1 MGWRT
6 LFIEESN
13 HISLYLDNL
22 KIKNDNE
29 QELLIPLNDINIMI
43 IDNYKTTVSTNLL
56 IKASEYNIDLIICDN
71 NHLPICQILPF
82 NGNCITSV
90 MIRKQIE
97 WDNVKKSILWKE
109 IVKKK
114 IYNQFKI
121 LEKYNSDNK
130 DILMMINFYNE
141 VDYNDCGNR
150 EGLAAKVYF
159 RSLFGKDF
167 IRFEDNCI
175 NAGLNYGYSILRSL
189 ISKSIVSRGLNTTL
203 GIFHKGPNN
212 AFNLSDDIIEVF
224 RPIVDDWVRKNLN
237 NETLFSREHRINLIK
252 LLSNKIYIDGKKQT
266 ISNAILIYIDSII
279 NYFNEDKQK
288 VLFPEAI
295 VYDI

>member
-6 LFIEESN
+6 LYIEESN
-13 HISLYLDNL
+13 HVSLYLDNL
-22 KIKNDNE
+22 KIRNEAE
-29 QELLIPLNDINIMI
+29 QELLIPLNDINIMV

-71 NHLPICQILPF
+71 NHLPTCQLIPLS
-82 NGNCITSV
+82 GNCISSI

-97 WDNVKKSILWKE
+97 WDNIKKSILWKE

-121 LEKYNSDNK
+121 LEKYDCDNR
-130 DILMMINFYNE
+130 DISMMLNFYND
-141 VDYNDCGNR
+141 VDYNDNGNR

-167 IRFEDNCI
+167 IRFDDNCI

-189 ISKSIVSRGLNTTL
+189 ISKSIISRGLNASL
-203 GIFHKGPNN
+203 GIFHRGPNN

-224 RPIVDDWVRKNLN
+224 RPIIDDWVKDNLT
-237 NETLFSREHRINLIK
+237 NEMLFSKEHRLNLIK
-252 LLSNKIYIDGKKQT
+252 LLSKKIYIDGKKQT
-266 ISNAILIYIDSII
+266 ISNAIIIYIDSLID
-279 NYFNEDKQK
+279 YFNEDKQK
-288 VLFPEAI
+288 ILFPEAI
-295 VYDI
+295 AYDI

>member
-6 LFIEESN
+6 LYIEESN
-13 HISLYLDNL
+13 HVSLYLDNL
-22 KIKNDNE
+22 KIRNEAE
-29 QELLIPLNDINIMI
+29 QELLIPLNDINIMV

-71 NHLPICQILPF
+71 NHLPTCQLIPLS
-82 NGNCITSV
+82 GNCISSI

-97 WDNVKKSILWKE
+97 WDNIKKSILWKE

-121 LEKYNSDNK
+121 LEKYDCDNR
-130 DILMMINFYNE
+130 DISMMLNFYND
-141 VDYNDCGNR
+141 VDYNDNGNR

-167 IRFEDNCI
+167 IRFDDNCI

-189 ISKSIVSRGLNTTL
+189 ISKCIISRGLNASL

-224 RPIVDDWVRKNLN
+224 RPIIDDWVKDNLT
-237 NETLFSREHRINLIK
+237 NEMLFSKEHRLNLIK
-252 LLSNKIYIDGKKQT
+252 LLSKKIYIDGKKQT
-266 ISNAILIYIDSII
+266 ISNAIIIYIDSLID
-279 NYFNEDKQK
+279 YFNEDKK
-288 VLFPEAI
+288 KILFPEAI
-295 VYDI
+295 AYDI